1 MSSQRSEVAFLS
13 AALTR
18 WAGRLVAQLSR
29 APRDEDSGPAGLSSP
44 FEALISAAA
53 ARHGLP
59 ASLIRAV
66 IQVESGFNPQ
76 AVSPA
81 GAKGLMQLMDG
92 TGAELGVTNPFD
104 PAQNIEAGAAYLK
117 KMLNEFGSLPLALAA
132 YNAGPGAVARYR
144 GIPPYA
150 ETLRYVERVL
160 GLLGCDKVA

>member
-1 MSSQRSEVAFLS
+1 
-13 AALTR
+13 
-18 WAGRLVAQLSR
+18 
-29 APRDEDSGPAGLSSP
+29 
-44 FEALISAAA
+44 
-53 ARHGLP
+53 
-59 ASLIRAV
+59 
-66 IQVESGFNPQ
+66 
-76 AVSPA
+76 
-81 GAKGLMQLMDG
+81 MQLIDG

-117 KMLNEFGSLPLALAA
+117 KMLNEFESLPLALAA